1 MADKKASTN
10 MSSMEEPPEA
20 VQHFLT
26 LEDGRKMAYYTFL
39 AEEGSEDPSKKHP
52 VLYLHGFPGTGLEGA
67 VCVREVALAGGCLF
81 SPDRPGFGHS
91 DRWPKLEQTG
101 TGTSDST
108 LAEGHA
114 RTNLFIE
121 DLWSLIRSKGWQSFS
136 VIGVSGG
143 GPYATAMLSSY
154 LEARYGESKL
164 PPIARLEAISL
175 VGGICCAAGI
185 EGMMSDNKRLYDLV
199 AKQKKRELRL
209 TFGMARF
216 FMTILPARLMLK
228 LIPKKE
234 LPKVDQACFADPTIG
249 THMIKLLKSSLRQG
263 GKAAALEVAILFHS
277 EQGFE
282 STLKERY
289 QKIVAEGETDSLPR
303 VAIFQGALDVNV
315 PLSHAE
321 YMHKEWLLETAKVV
335 RYEDLG
341 HISMILQKPTEY
353 SQFAVHGSLSKAEMQ
368 VNHNV

>member
-1 MADKKASTN
+1 MGIVEDA
-10 MSSMEEPPEA
+10 PEA

-39 AEEGSEDPSKKHP
+39 AEEGNEDPSKKHP

-67 VCVREVALAGGCLF
+67 ICAKEVALAGGCLF

-91 DRWPKLEQTG
+91 DPWPKMEQTS
-101 TGTSDST
+101 TSTSDRT

-121 DLWSLIRSKGWQSFS
+121 DLWALVRSKQWQSFS

-143 GPYATAMLSSY
+143 GPYATAMLVSY
-154 LEARYGESKL
+154 LEARYSDSKL
-164 PPIARLEAISL
+164 PPVARLEAISL
-175 VGGICCAAGI
+175 VGGICCAAGVD
-185 EGMMSDNKRLYDLV
+185 GMMSDNKRLYDLV

-209 TFGMARF
+209 TFGMARL

-234 LPKVDQACFADPTIG
+234 LPEVDQACFADPTIG
-249 THMIKLLKSSLRQG
+249 KHMIKLLKSSLRQG
-263 GKAAALEVAILFHS
+263 AKGAALEAAILFHS

-289 QKIVAEGETDSLPR
+289 KKIVAEGETDSLPR
-303 VAIFQGALDVNV
+303 VAIFYGALDVNV
-315 PLSHAE
+315 PPLHAE

-335 RYEDLG
+335 RYVDLG
-341 HISMILQKPTEY
+341 HISMILQKSTEY
-353 SQFAVHGSLSKAEMQ
+353 SQFAVHGSVSKAE
-368 VNHNV
+368 V